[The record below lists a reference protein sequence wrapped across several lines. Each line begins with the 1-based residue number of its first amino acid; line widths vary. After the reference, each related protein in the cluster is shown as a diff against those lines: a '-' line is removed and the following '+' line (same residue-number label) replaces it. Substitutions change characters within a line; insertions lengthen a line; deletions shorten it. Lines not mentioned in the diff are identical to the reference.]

1 MLSFLLSVAPAAV
14 VERKK
19 SETKRCASTKAYRMS
34 YVLNILLTNEIKYSE
49 YIPVQYSTVYTG
61 IYCIYCMYSTIYERT
76 RYVLVEQVDPT
87 KEVSKN

>member
-34 YVLNILLTNEIKYSE
+34 YVLNILQTNEIKYSE
-49 YIPVQYSTVYTG
+49 YIPVF
-61 IYCIYCMYSTIYERT
+61 MYSTIYERT